1 MAPVSPPEIVVVAAL
16 VEREGRMLLAE
27 RPAGVHLAG
36 LWEFPGGKLEP
47 GETPDAGLVRE
58 LREELGVE
66 AHDLEPLTFV
76 HHRYPERHVLLL
88 LYACAVT
95 GEPRPLSAARLGWF
109 TLEEARALPMPEAD
123 LPFLA
128 KLPELRPGLRAGF

>member
-36 LWEFPGGKLEP
+36 LSEFPGGKLEP
-47 GETPDAGLVRE
+47 GETPAAGLVRE
-58 LREELGVE
+58 LREERGVE

-95 GEPRPLSAARLGWF
+95 GEPRPLSAARLH
-109 TLEEARALPMPEAD
+109 RAPGRSRPCLVSPRR
-123 LPFLA
+123 
-128 KLPELRPGLRAGF
+128 PELRASACSTV